1 MIGKRTFD
9 LESLVVFGDEKH
21 GALTSVQ
28 NITLRFIKKVVGY
41 NQRIFSKLADTS
53 GIYGIWAPIPING
66 RQNDWSVV
74 VVPGFTD
81 VWR

>member
-9 LESLVVFGDEKH
+9 LESLVVFGNEKH

-28 NITLRFIKKVVGY
+28 NITLRFIKEVVGY
-41 NQRIFSKLADTS
+41 NQRIFSKLADTRS
-53 GIYGIWAPIPING
+53 IYGIGVTIPVNG
-66 RQNDWSVV
+66 RQNDWPVV